1 MVDFLVAI
9 DRWYRKVLTGICML
23 ALFLMVA
30 FTIYTVF
37 MRYVFWAPP
46 VWGDL
51 MTVLSNIWLVFIALA
66 LTVREKEHIAL
77 DFLYTRLPLAWGF
90 ALQLLWAVIIF
101 VLGLVICIYGYET
114 AVTNFGK
121 YWEMWHFAWQDGS
134 LVFKPNYMPKTY
146 PMMILPLA
154 GGLIAFSAL
163 VSGLEDIFRYRN
175 GTFKVAAGGASG

>member
-1 MVDFLVAI
+1 MIGFLVAF
-9 DRWYRKVLTGICML
+9 DRWYRRILTAICVV

-51 MTVLSNIWLVFIALA
+51 MTVLSNIWLVFMALA

-77 DFLYTRLPLAWGF
+77 DLLYSRLPIAWAF
-90 ALQLLWAVIIF
+90 AVQQLWTLIIF
-101 VLGLVICIYGYET
+101 ALGLVICIYGYE
-114 AVTNFGK
+114 AASTNFGK
-121 YWEMWHFAWQDGS
+121 YWEMWYFAWQDGG
-134 LVFKPNYMPKTY
+134 LVFKPNYMPKSY

-154 GGLIAFSAL
+154 GGLIAYSAFVAL
-163 VSGLEDIFRYRN
+163 IEDIVSFRN
-175 GTFKVAAGGASG
+175 GTFEIAKAEGAG